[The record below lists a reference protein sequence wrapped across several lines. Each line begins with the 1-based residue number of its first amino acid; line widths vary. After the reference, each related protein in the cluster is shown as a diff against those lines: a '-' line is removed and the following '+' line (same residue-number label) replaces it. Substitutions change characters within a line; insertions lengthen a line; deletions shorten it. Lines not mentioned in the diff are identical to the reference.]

1 MQAVIEVSPFRC
13 RMWELHDRLDSH
25 LTDETCKAEIGSFCR
40 YGQLI
45 PVLGRALRGD
55 PSYDVEL
62 IYGARRLFVARH
74 LNKLLKVQLR
84 DISNKDAIIAMDIE
98 NRQRKDISPYE
109 RGLSYA
115 QWLRSGYFTS
125 QDDIARALKVSSSQ
139 VSRLLKLARLPS
151 VIVSAFASPNEI
163 CEGWGLD
170 IIDALEDPMRRQ
182 ATVDA
187 ARAMVKVTGRYPAR
201 EVYRQLLAASAR
213 GRKLKIRTHD
223 EVVKDANG
231 SPLFRIRQQSNSIAL
246 VLPIEKV
253 SASMLEVIRRSIAGV
268 LQHSPATTAGF
279 KPESIGPSAC
289 AAPDERMIA

>member
-1 MQAVIEVSPFRC
+1 
-13 RMWELHDRLDSH
+13 MWELHDRLDSH
-25 LTDETCKAEIGSFCR
+25 LTEETCKAEIGSFCR

-62 IYGARRLFVARH
+62 VYGARRLFVARH
-74 LNKLLKVQLR
+74 LNKLLKVQLQ
-84 DISNKDAIIAMDIE
+84 DMSDKDAIIAMDIE

-125 QDDIARALKVSSSQ
+125 QDDIARALKVSSAQ

-151 VIVSAFASPNEI
+151 VIVSAFASPCEI

-187 ARAMVKVTGRYPAR
+187 ARAMAKGTGRYPAR

-213 GRKLKIRTHD
+213 GRKLKVRVHD

-246 VLPIEKV
+246 LLPIEKV
-253 SASMLEVIRRSIAGV
+253 SASMLELIRRSIAGV
-268 LQHSPATTAGF
+268 LQYSPATTARF
-279 KPESIGPSAC
+279 NPESIDPSAC
-289 AAPDERMIA
+289 AGPGERMSA

>member
-1 MQAVIEVSPFRC
+1 MQSVVEVSPFRC
-13 RMWELHDRLDSH
+13 RMWALHDRLDSH
-25 LTDETCKAEIGSFCR
+25 LTEETCKAEIDSFCR
-40 YGQLI
+40 HGQLI
-45 PVLGRALRGD
+45 PVLGRALHGD

-62 IYGARRLFVARH
+62 VYGARRLFVARH
-74 LNKLLKVQLR
+74 LNKPLKVQLR
-84 DISNKDAIIAMDIE
+84 DMSDKDAIIAMDIE

-115 QWLRSGYFTS
+115 QWLRSGYFAS

-151 VIVSAFASPNEI
+151 VIVAAFASPSEI

-170 IIDALEDPMRRQ
+170 IIEALDDPMRRQ

-187 ARAMVKVTGRYPAR
+187 ARAMAKATRRYPAR
-201 EVYRQLLAASAR
+201 EVYQQLLTASAR

-231 SPLFRIRQQSNSIAL
+231 SPLFRIRQQSSSIAL
-246 VLPIEKV
+246 VLPMEKV
-253 SASMLEVIRRSIAGV
+253 SASMLEVIRRSISGI
-268 LQHSPATTAGF
+268 LQHTFVQTIDLASLPHAC
-279 KPESIGPSAC
+279 PENDKAIQN
-289 AAPDERMIA
+289 